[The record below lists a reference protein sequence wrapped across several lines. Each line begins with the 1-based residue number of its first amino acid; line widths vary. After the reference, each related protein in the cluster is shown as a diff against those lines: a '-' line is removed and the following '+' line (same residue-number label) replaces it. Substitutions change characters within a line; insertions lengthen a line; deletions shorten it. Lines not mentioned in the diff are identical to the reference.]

1 MIRPS
6 APEADVPDIH
16 PDLRVDPA
24 APAGAAEALDRAA
37 SRLADALRTLDADAR
52 RVEPWLGDP
61 ASAEAAARYAVHAA
75 DGPDAAIGR
84 RRTLHAEL
92 LRARD
97 AAGAIGRAYT
107 RTEESTTDAVNRGV
121 R

>member
-1 MIRPS
+1 M
-6 APEADVPDIH
+6 PDIS

-37 SRLADALRTLDADAR
+37 SRLAVALRTLDADAR

-84 RRTLHAEL
+84 LRTVHAELL

-97 AAGAIGRAYT
+97 AAAATGRAYT
-107 RTEESTTDAVNRGV
+107 RTEESTTDALNGGAR
-121 R
+121 

>member
-1 MIRPS
+1 M
-6 APEADVPDIH
+6 PDIH

-37 SRLADALRTLDADAR
+37 ARLAGALRTLDADAR

-61 ASAEAAARYAVHAA
+61 ASAGAAARYAVHAA

-84 RRTLHAEL
+84 LRALHAEL

-97 AAGAIGRAYT
+97 AAAATGRAYT
-107 RTEESTTDAVNRGV
+107 RAEASATDALHGGAR
-121 R
+121 